1 VIAATVETGGS
12 TTGRG
17 VFEGCGVF
25 ATGGT
30 ARTDGAAVVFAG
42 AAGRFGWGLSA
53 LITGWMTVA
62 EVVVG
67 VMSALTT
74 VSSSPPTAAAAKPA
88 AIPYSS
94 AGRLNRVPNGD
105 PAASSPFR
113 TVSNDSASD
122 AA

>member
-1 VIAATVETGGS
+1 VIAVPVETGGS

-17 VFEGCGVF
+17 LFEGSGAF

-30 ARTDGAAVVFAG
+30 ARGGRAAAVLAG

-74 VSSSPPTAAAAKPA
+74 VSSSPPTANAAKPA
-88 AIPYSS
+88 AIP
-94 AGRLNRVPNGD
+94 
-105 PAASSPFR
+105 
-113 TVSNDSASD
+113 
-122 AA
+122 